1 MTKTYTFNKT
11 NKKSNTIF
19 TNPFH
24 KPDYSSIIDDIIF
37 TDVIKK
43 NDYLFKENNNSKV
56 FLNNIGCGTI
66 DDDFIKAANFLA
78 NYKSNK
84 KKYTIIPFTLGKSYK
99 LPTGDY
105 IIFYDDEIQ
114 IGFDTYKYS
123 DFADLSFLN
132 GLSANTKKTIINIYT
147 TGSANININL
157 L

>member
-11 NKKSNTIF
+11 NKKNTIF

-24 KPDYSSIIDDIIF
+24 KPDYSSIIDDIIL

-43 NDYLFKENNNSKV
+43 NNYLFKENNNSKV
-56 FLNNIGCGTI
+56 FLNNIGYGTI

-99 LPTGDY
+99 LPNGDY

-132 GLSANTKKTIINIYT
+132 GLSANMKKTIINIYT